1 MLEVRIHL
9 DPSRTQALT
18 STILAIS
25 ALASIIA
32 SPIIGHYAD
41 RVSSR
46 KIPLLA
52 GLCLELTATVG
63 VSTAKTREQC
73 APECSRR
80 FYVTLMDFMFSA
92 SFLPG

>member
-9 DPSRTQALT
+9 DPSRTQAMT
-18 STILAIS
+18 STILAIY

-52 GLCLELTATVG
+52 GLCLELTATVA
-63 VSTAKTREQC
+63 VAMTKNREQC
-73 APECSRR
+73 APECSAA
-80 FYVTLMDFMFSA
+80 FT
-92 SFLPG
+92 